1 MCTVQRSPAGLRTRT
16 ISITIHFLSVRCSST
31 NRSRAHTRHRFLTF
45 LNVVYR
51 QAMWC
56 LNLTTRHIST
66 NTHARAYIIRTLA
79 QSPYE
84 KLFCIVAN
92 LSFFRFLRLGDE
104 SGNNV
109 PRRLIDQCPLN
120 LGLPS
125 PVEYDSAVFVLDTP
139 LPVPSPM
146 PAHRHH
152 ITTTTRTTTTTTTT
166 L

>member
-66 NTHARAYIIRTLA
+66 NTHARPYIIRTLA

-84 KLFCIVAN
+84 KFCIVAN
-92 LSFFRFLRLGDE
+92 LSFFSLPSFTRWVWKQYTTAL
-104 SGNNV
+104 
-109 PRRLIDQCPLN
+109 DQCPSN
-120 LGLPS
+120 LGLLS

-152 ITTTTRTTTTTTTT
+152 ITTTRTTTTTTTT

>member
-66 NTHARAYIIRTLA
+66 NTHARVYNTYIGTIALR
-79 QSPYE
+79 
-84 KLFCIVAN
+84 KIVLYRCESFF
-92 LSFFRFLRLGDE
+92 LSFPSFRRWVWKQYTTAL
-104 SGNNV
+104 
-109 PRRLIDQCPLN
+109 DQCPLN
-120 LGLPS
+120 LGLLS

-152 ITTTTRTTTTTTTT
+152 ITTTRITTTTTTT